1 MLIESHDFVKILLQS
16 NQKSNELSTSRKYE
30 QRVTTDER
38 TFTKTLGADKDKVH
52 GDQTLGNTGGN
63 NNKDAAMID
72 WTRLLS
78 E

>member
-1 MLIESHDFVKILLQS
+1 MSYQRTENANSVLLFMKI
-16 NQKSNELSTSRKYE
+16 
-30 QRVTTDER
+30 
-38 TFTKTLGADKDKVH
+38 LGADKDKVH

>member
-1 MLIESHDFVKILLQS
+1 M
-16 NQKSNELSTSRKYE
+16 NRKCE

-38 TFTKTLGADKDKVH
+38 TLTQVVGADKDEVH

-63 NNKDAAMID
+63 NNRDAMFD

>member
-1 MLIESHDFVKILLQS
+1 MKI
-16 NQKSNELSTSRKYE
+16 
-30 QRVTTDER
+30 
-38 TFTKTLGADKDKVH
+38 LGADKDKVH

-63 NNKDAAMID
+63 NNKDAALFD

>member
-1 MLIESHDFVKILLQS
+1 MQTECL
-16 NQKSNELSTSRKYE
+16 
-30 QRVTTDER
+30 TTDKRR
-38 TFTKTLGADKDKVH
+38 TFMKVLGADKDRVH

-63 NNKDAAMID
+63 NNKDAMFD